1 MTRGPA
7 EATATTLPVANAS
20 LLTAAVPHRAGPLPP
35 AKAHAGPTGRPTEA
49 AGGTHSV
56 KAAAADDDDEE
67 EEEEEEDEEDEAAAA
82 AADEE
87 EAAAAEAA
95 TAAACCEAALA

>member
-56 KAAAADDDDEE
+56 KAAAADDDEE